1 MKRLF
6 NILLYLSFIFLIVY
20 LYNQDYIDTD
30 WKQISL
36 WPLAISVMLFFAG
49 ITFSSISWWKSLGVH
64 DIRISKSL
72 AVVSHGLS
80 IFAKYIPGKVWV
92 IMGRATYVSARG
104 HSFTLASVASLKEQ
118 LIFVWV
124 GLGVS
129 AIPMFMFYG
138 VDYFSILVMVVFILF
153 SFFIFSEGFNRLI
166 IRILNR
172 ILKKDL
178 SIPALSFRSSL
189 SISFYCLVY
198 WSIWMAGFYFLA
210 YSLQDEVSILV
221 VFAFPLSVTLGILAV
236 IFPGGIGV
244 REGIMTGYLVHAGMP
259 VTEAASV
266 SVMAR
271 LWFISGEIFI
281 FILAM
286 VLKRKLMKTG

>member
-6 NILLYLSFIFLIVY
+6 NILLYISFIFLIIY

-36 WPLAISVMLFFAG
+36 WPLGLSVILFFIG
-49 ITFSSISWWKSLGVH
+49 ITFSSISWWKSLQVH
-64 DIRISKSL
+64 DILISKSL
-72 AVVSHGLS
+72 AIVSHGLS
-80 IFAKYIPGKVWV
+80 IFAKYIPGKIWV
-92 IMGRATYVSARG
+92 IMGRATYVSAWN
-104 HSFTLASVASLKEQ
+104 HSFTAASVASLKEQ
-118 LIFVWV
+118 LIYVWV

-138 VDYFSILVMVVFILF
+138 LDYFSIMVMAIFLAF
-153 SFFIFSEGFNRLI
+153 SFFIFSEGFNRFI

-172 ILKKDL
+172 ILKKEL
-178 SIPALSFRSSL
+178 NIPAISLRNSL
-189 SISFYCLVY
+189 SIALYCLVY
-198 WSIWMAGFYFLA
+198 WVIWMAGFFFLA
-210 YSLQDEVSILV
+210 YSLQDEVTILV

-244 REGIMTGYLVHAGMP
+244 REGIMTGFLTHSGMP
-259 VTEAASV
+259 VQDAASL

-271 LWFISGEIFI
+271 LWFMSGEIFI
-281 FILAM
+281 FVLALILR
-286 VLKRKLMKTG
+286 RKLNKPS